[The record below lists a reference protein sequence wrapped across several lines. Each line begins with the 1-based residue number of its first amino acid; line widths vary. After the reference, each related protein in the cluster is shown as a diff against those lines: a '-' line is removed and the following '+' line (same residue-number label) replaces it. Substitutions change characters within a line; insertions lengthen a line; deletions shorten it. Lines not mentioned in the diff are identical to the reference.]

1 MKTSSKNFYLPLE
14 IIIDFIDELI
24 RSLDDPTEIYNL
36 MHFKNQLRDD
46 SELPM
51 PTSFACFRRI
61 AEIWSINE
69 IWLVRDAK
77 LLTSVMNKRTQIR
90 SRLGFLSSDFL
101 MLR

>member
-1 MKTSSKNFYLPLE
+1 MKLISNFYHQLE

-24 RSLDDPTEIYNL
+24 RSLDDPTKIYNL

-51 PTSFACFRRI
+51 PTSFACFRSI

-90 SRLGFLSSDFL
+90 SRLGFFIHRFS